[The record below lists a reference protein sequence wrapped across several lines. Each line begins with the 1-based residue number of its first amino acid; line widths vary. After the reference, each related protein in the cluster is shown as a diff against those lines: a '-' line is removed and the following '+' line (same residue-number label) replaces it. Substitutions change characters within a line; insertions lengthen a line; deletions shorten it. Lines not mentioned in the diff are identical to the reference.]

1 MLIYTQAKGNSNTQP
16 SPCQK
21 MFKAMEDSKIND
33 ATLLEQC
40 KNVKYFFI
48 NNAEWI
54 YAAHGYQ
61 KRRWY

>member
-16 SPCQK
+16 SPYQK

-48 NNAEWI
+48 NNAE
-54 YAAHGYQ
+54 
-61 KRRWY
+61 

>member
-21 MFKAMEDSKIND
+21 MFKAMEASKIND

-48 NNAEWI
+48 YNAE
-54 YAAHGYQ
+54 
-61 KRRWY
+61 